1 MYNFR
6 KTAFLSFLLT
16 AASLFI
22 IGLREPKGG
31 DIYLV
36 GEHIKVYTIEYINT
50 HEFVITWNYFT
61 LIGMFLMYALLIY
74 NYSKLVAKTKQR
86 IINID

>member
-1 MYNFR
+1 MYKFR
-6 KTAFLSFLLT
+6 KTAFLSFILT

-22 IGLREPKGG
+22 VALREPING

-36 GEHIKVYTIEYINT
+36 GEHIKVYTIEYIST
-50 HEFVITWNYFT
+50 HEFIITWNYFT

-86 IINID
+86 TINID